1 MLTCAICIREE
12 LKAELS
18 AMQTEEERNWRATA
32 LSGRGPTNHM
42 TSIRLFDAPDGF
54 EPLVTLYRYVDVC

>member
-1 MLTCAICIREE
+1 MLTYATFIREE

-18 AMQTEEERNWRATA
+18 AMQTEEERNWRQTA

-42 TSIRLFDAPDGF
+42 TNIRLFDAPDGF
-54 EPLVTLYRYVDVC
+54 EPLITLYRYADVC